1 MTRAATILRK
11 GLFTLAMA
19 LSLGFGASQALAAP
33 PGGASA
39 ARLCEPLQCWRS
51 CLALG
56 YQYGACSAGAPE
68 VCDCW
73 HE

>member
-1 MTRAATILRK
+1 MTRVATILRK

-33 PGGASA
+33 ADGAAA
-39 ARLCEPLQCWRS
+39 ARLCDELKCRRS

-56 YQYGACSAGAPE
+56 YQYGACSAGAE